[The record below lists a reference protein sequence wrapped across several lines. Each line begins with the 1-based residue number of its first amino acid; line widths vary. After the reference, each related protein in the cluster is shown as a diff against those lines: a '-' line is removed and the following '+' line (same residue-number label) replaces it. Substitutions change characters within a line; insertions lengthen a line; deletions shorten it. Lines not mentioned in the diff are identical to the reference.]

1 MLRFDEATHHV
12 KTIPVIV
19 DAELQSRRCSHSQ
32 VTVFINTDNSG
43 PLTCTF
49 SFMSTAR

>member
-1 MLRFDEATHHV
+1 MLRFYEATHHV

-19 DAELQSRRCSHSQ
+19 DAELQSQRCSHSQ
-32 VTVFINTDNSG
+32 VTVFIDTDNSG
-43 PLTCTF
+43 PLTF